1 MRIFLAA
8 LHKITN
14 NEKLSQWLTRED
26 VLINAVTSEIKF
38 MIQQPL
44 KIKID

>member
-8 LHKITN
+8 MHKITN
-14 NEKLSQWLTRED
+14 NEKPSQWLTRE
-26 VLINAVTSEIKF
+26 VLISAITSETKF